1 MPYGSIVGPGSTLA
15 ATGLAT
21 GQIWLVVAS
30 VIAVLVGAIM
40 VRVSFRRGKG
50 PVEQ

>member
-21 GQIWLVVAS
+21 GQVWMVVIS
-30 VIAVLVGAIM
+30 VVSVLVGTVM
-40 VRVSFRRGKG
+40 VRSSFRRGKG
-50 PVEQ
+50 PAER

>member
-21 GQIWLVVAS
+21 GQVWLVAIS
-30 VIAVLVGAIM
+30 VIAVLMGVVA
-40 VRVSFRRGKG
+40 VRTSFRRGKG

>member
-21 GQIWLVVAS
+21 GQLWLVTLS
-30 VIAVLVGAIM
+30 VVAVLVGAFA

-50 PVEQ
+50 PVER

>member
-1 MPYGSIVGPGSTLA
+1 MPYGSIVGPGSVLA

-21 GQIWLVVAS
+21 GQVWLVAVS
-30 VIAVLVGAIM
+30 VVAVLVGAVL
-40 VRVSFRRGKG
+40 VRISFRRGKG

>member
-21 GQIWLVVAS
+21 GQLWLVAVSVA
-30 VIAVLVGAIM
+30 AVLVGAVL

-50 PVEQ
+50 PVEL

>member
-1 MPYGSIVGPGSTLA
+1 MSYGSIVGPGSTLA

-21 GQIWLVVAS
+21 GQVWLVVTS
-30 VIAVLVGAIM
+30 FVAVVAGAALV
-40 VRVSFRRGKG
+40 RTSFRRGKG